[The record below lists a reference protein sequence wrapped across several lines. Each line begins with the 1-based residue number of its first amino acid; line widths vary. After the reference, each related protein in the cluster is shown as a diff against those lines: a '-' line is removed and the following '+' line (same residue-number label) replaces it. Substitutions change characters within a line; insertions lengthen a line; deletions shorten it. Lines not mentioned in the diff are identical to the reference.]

1 MISVLN
7 AGSSKQSLSQMSP
20 MTIAKQIG
28 SKIREFRRAREMTQA
43 QLAEF
48 SMRTVDGISQIERGV
63 NTPSLETLLAICSSL
78 GVGLSDLIEVDS
90 VSDNRSKRS
99 ALVAEANSM
108 LNTMSEAELAVA
120 VDLMR
125 VVKQRM
131 SR

>member
-1 MISVLN
+1 
-7 AGSSKQSLSQMSP
+7 MSP

-28 SKIREFRRAREMTQA
+28 LKIREFRRARGMTQA
-43 QLAEF
+43 QLAES

-63 NTPSLETLLAICSSL
+63 NTPSIETLLAICSSL

-90 VSDNRSKRS
+90 ASDDRSKRG
-99 ALVAEANSM
+99 ALVAEANSL
-108 LNTMSEAELAVA
+108 LNIMSEAELAMT

-125 VVKQRM
+125 VVKRRM

>member
-1 MISVLN
+1 
-7 AGSSKQSLSQMSP
+7 MSP

-28 SKIREFRRAREMTQA
+28 SKIREFRRARKMTQA

-63 NTPSLETLLAICSSL
+63 NTPSIETLLAICSSL
-78 GVGLSDLIEVDS
+78 GVDLSDIIEVNN
-90 VSDNRSKRS
+90 VSDDRSKRS
-99 ALVAEANSM
+99 ALVSEAHSL
-108 LNTMSEAELAVA
+108 LNVMSEDELAMA

>member
-1 MISVLN
+1 
-7 AGSSKQSLSQMSP
+7 